1 MHWVLKVMQPVVLPP
16 FFSKEEKSAWLRK
29 EAQRERRQAVW
40 RRYRQA
46 LSSRLGV
53 EQSEDTPFHEVG
65 GQGRASWGTR
75 LPCALS
81 AHTPERELAGG
92 KHSGAEGPAREE
104 TQK

>member
-29 EAQRERRQAVW
+29 EVQRERRQAVW

-53 EQSEDTPFHEVG
+53 ERSEDTPFHEAG
-65 GQGRASWGTR
+65 GQGRAS
-75 LPCALS
+75 CALS
-81 AHTPERELAGG
+81 ARTPERELAGG
-92 KHSGAEGPAREE
+92 KHSGAEGPAREG